1 MRVYHVV
8 RQFWPSVG
16 GLEDVVE
23 HLAREQ
29 MARGWGVKIITLDRV
44 FAAPAER
51 LAAEAVHGGLEI
63 LRLPYR
69 GSSRYPLAPTVLNA
83 LSGADLLHV
92 HAVDFF
98 FDFLAL
104 TRFLHA
110 KPQLAT
116 THGGFF
122 HTEAYAGLKRLWFN
136 TITRA
141 SVTAYEAIVACGEA
155 DYDMFA
161 PLARG
166 NLHRIDNGVDIV
178 KFAGCSSPIPAQH
191 LATIGRFSTN
201 KRLDRLLDMMQ
212 CLVATDEAWR
222 LDIIGA
228 PSDWPLA
235 RLESEIAA
243 RRLEPQVR
251 ILAAA
256 DNAAIARVLGEAS
269 FFVSAS
275 EHEGFGLAAVE
286 ALSAGLRPVLHGNA
300 AFRALKARCD
310 MVEIVDFADPAGA
323 AAAILRLWSEA
334 ATSYPQLRQKARDA
348 ARQFAWPGV
357 AEAYLALYE
366 AILAKRKTSAQ
377 RG

>member
-29 MARGWGVKIITLDRV
+29 MARGWSVKIITLDRV
-44 FAAPAER
+44 FAAPDER
-51 LAAEAVHGGLEI
+51 LAAEELYRGLEI

-83 LSGADLLHV
+83 VRGADLLHV

-104 TRFLHA
+104 TRFIHA
-110 KPQLAT
+110 TPQLAT

-122 HTEAYAGLKRLWFN
+122 HTAAYAGLKRLWFN

-141 SVTAYEAIVACGEA
+141 SVSAYEAIVACGEA

-166 NLHRIDNGVDIV
+166 TLHRIDNGVDIA
-178 KFAGCSSPIPAQH
+178 KFAGCSSPVPVQH
-191 LATIGRFSTN
+191 LATVGRFSTN

-212 CLVATDEAWR
+212 RLVAADGAWR

-228 PSDWPLA
+228 PSDWSLA
-235 RLESEIAA
+235 RLESEVAS
-243 RRLEPQVR
+243 RRLEPHVR

-256 DNAAIARVLGEAS
+256 DNAAIARVLSEAS

-300 AFRALKARCD
+300 AFRALKTRCD
-310 MVEIVDFADPAGA
+310 VVEIVDFTDPAGA

-334 ATSYPQLRQKARDA
+334 ETAYPQLRQKARDA
-348 ARQFAWPGV
+348 ARPFAWPGV
-357 AEAYLALYE
+357 ADAYLALYE
-366 AILAKRKTSAQ
+366 EILARRKPGVR